1 METKVEKEAEKEIR
15 IGDVVEIEY
24 TEKAAYGK
32 KGERATVHRILAE
45 KLVKKGVAKIVTSK

>member
-1 METKVEKEAEKEIR
+1 METKVEKESVRDFI

-32 KGERATVHRILAE
+32 KGEKATVHRILAE
-45 KLVKKGVAKIVTSK
+45 KLVKKGVAKIVK